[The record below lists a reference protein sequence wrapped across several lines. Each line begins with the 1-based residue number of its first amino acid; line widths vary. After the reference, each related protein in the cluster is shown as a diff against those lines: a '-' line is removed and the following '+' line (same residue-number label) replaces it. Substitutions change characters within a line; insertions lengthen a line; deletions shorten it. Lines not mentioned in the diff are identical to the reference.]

1 MERELV
7 IGRIIKEF
15 LEQRK
20 NIPVAISFSTDKQ
33 HAKNIFSAG

>member
-15 LEQRK
+15 LE
-20 NIPVAISFSTDKQ
+20 ISFSTDKQ